1 MAFSRKMLKALGIE
15 EEKIEQIMDA
25 HVEVVDALKTDRDNY
40 KASADKLSDVQKE
53 LDALKAN
60 NGDDYKQKYE
70 KEHKD
75 FEDFKKAQTAKE
87 TKAAKAKAYRE
98 LLKEAGV
105 SDKRFDSIIKLTD
118 LDGIELDADGKIKD
132 ADKHTESIKTEWA
145 DFIVSTE
152 TKGTKTA
159 TPPANKTGSDKKWT
173 KEEIMKIKDTT
184 ERQKAWCEMIEQER
198 NN

>member
-132 ADKHTESIKTEWA
+132 ADKHAETIKNEWA

-152 TKGTKTA
+152 TKGAKTPN
-159 TPPANKTGSDKKWT
+159 PPANNGGKTT
-173 KEEIMKIKDTT
+173 MTRAEIMAIKDDD
-184 ERQKAWCEMIEQER
+184 ERQAKIAENPHLFGIG
-198 NN
+198 